1 MLKSRLIQVLR
12 TFSKKEFRELN
23 KWVNSPFHNQR
34 EDVIALYDYLVTTN
48 HLFNDNLLNKP
59 LVFSKIYPNESFDD
73 SKMRQVMH
81 FFFKTIEEFLFFQ
94 KESGEEIKKKLSL
107 LKIYKERKLDKSF
120 YKTQKD
126 IENFFKRKIEPKE
139 DDLFTSY
146 QIKKEIVEFNSKIK
160 RSQELNLQEL
170 SDTYD
175 EAFIVEKLK
184 HACLAL
190 AHKRVFNIDYE
201 IGLLGEVLEFTEEK
215 NLLGNSRIGIH
226 FYLYKILNENKVE
239 DFYILKNYLKNV
251 EHFPQVE
258 IKEAY
263 GNAIN
268 FCASQINSGNK
279 DFIKEAFYL
288 YKNGIEKGIFIENN
302 LISRW
307 AFKNAI
313 VVGLKLK
320 EFEWVEN
327 FIENYNQYLEE
338 KHRES
343 FLYFNYAMLH
353 YEKGNYNKVLE
364 VIQKYEF
371 TDILVNLNAK
381 IILVKVYYELEE
393 IKVLESFLESMRAY
407 IQRKKVI
414 GYQKIVYKNML
425 KYTKK
430 LLKVNPYSKTQ
441 KEKLKA
447 EIEAAKP
454 LTEKTWLLKQLAEL

>member
-12 TFSKKEFRELN
+12 TFTKKEFREFN

-34 EDVIALYDYLVTTN
+34 ADVIALYNYLITAN
-48 HLFNDNLLNKP
+48 NLFEDGLLDKALIFNR
-59 LVFSKIYPNESFDD
+59 IYPLEDFDD

-81 FFFKTIEEFLFFQ
+81 FLFKAVEEFLFFQ
-94 KESGEEIKKKLSL
+94 KASEEEIKKKLSL
-107 LKIYKERKLDKSF
+107 LRIYKERNLEKSF
-120 YKTQKD
+120 YKIQKD
-126 IENFFKRKIEPKE
+126 IEGSLKKKLEPKE
-139 DDLFTSY
+139 DDLFTKY
-146 QIKKEIVEFNSKIK
+146 QFKKEVVEFNSKIK

-170 SDTYD
+170 SDAYD

-190 AHKRVFNIDYE
+190 AHKRVFNINYE
-201 IGLLGEVLEFTEEK
+201 IGLLSEVIEFTEKK
-215 NLLGNSRIGIH
+215 NLLDNSRIGIH
-226 FYLYKILNENKVE
+226 FYLYKILNENKIE
-239 DFYILKNYLKNV
+239 DFYVLKDYLEEV
-251 EHFPQVE
+251 DAFPKIE
-258 IKEAY
+258 IREAY
-263 GNAIN
+263 INAIN

-279 DFIKEAFYL
+279 NFIKEAFYL
-288 YKNGIEKGIFIENN
+288 YKNGIEKNIFMENN
-302 LISRW
+302 LLSRW
-307 AFKNAI
+307 TFKNAI

-353 YEKGNYNKVLE
+353 YEKGNYKKVLE

-381 IILVKVYYELEE
+381 IILVKVYYELDE

-454 LTEKTWLLKQLAEL
+454 LTEKAWLLKQLTEL